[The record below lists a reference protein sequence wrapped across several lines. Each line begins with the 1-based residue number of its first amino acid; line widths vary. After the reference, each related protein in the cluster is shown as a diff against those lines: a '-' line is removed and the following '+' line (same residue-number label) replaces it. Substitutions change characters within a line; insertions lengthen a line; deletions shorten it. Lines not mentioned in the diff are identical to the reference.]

1 MILFKFLMVVLIK
14 DLKGLNLR
22 IAKETK
28 VSITQKQSSRG
39 VLSEKGVL
47 RNFASSQENTCT
59 RVSFFD
65 KVTGLRP
72 VTLLKNKLW
81 YSCFPVNFVKFSRRP
96 FFAERLRLLL
106 LIIYQQ
112 DVLSGFN
119 DAFISKHKKT
129 RLLLFSQ
136 LLTMYKK

>member
-1 MILFKFLMVVLIK
+1 MFLSKILKVWILGS
-14 DLKGLNLR
+14 LKKRKSALLKNSRLEVFCQ
-22 IAKETK
+22 KK
-28 VSITQKQSSRG
+28 VSLEI
-39 VLSEKGVL
+39 
-47 RNFASSQENTCT
+47 SQVHRKTP
-59 RVSFFD
+59 VPGSLFFD

-136 LLTMYKK
+136 LLTMYKKW

>member
-1 MILFKFLMVVLIK
+1 MFLSKILKVWILGS
-14 DLKGLNLR
+14 LKKRKSALLKNSRLEVFCQ
-22 IAKETK
+22 KK
-28 VSITQKQSSRG
+28 VSLEI
-39 VLSEKGVL
+39 
-47 RNFASSQENTCT
+47 SQVHRKTPVPE
-59 RVSFFD
+59 SLFFD

-81 YSCFPVNFVKFSRRP
+81 YSCFPVNFVKFSRRL
-96 FFAERLRLLL
+96 FFAERLRLLP

-136 LLTMYKK
+136 LLTMYKKW